1 MTVPVTATPGGF
13 QFVCPFCRRVVVD
26 TGVYA
31 ETACRHDFEVV
42 ILGVNRIAVFAEP
55 VRRQLAA

>member
-13 QFVCPFCRRVVVD
+13 QFVCPYCGRSVVD

-31 ETACRHDFEVV
+31 ETECFHEFDHAEVWHSG
-42 ILGVNRIAVFAEP
+42 LETA
-55 VRRQLAA
+55 Q